1 MSFLF
6 VGVNMEQ
13 SLISVGI
20 DIGTSTTQVI
30 FCKIIIENLATAWTV
45 PSVRIVDKQIFF
57 KSDIHFTPM
66 IDINVLDSERIK
78 SIVEQTYIKAGI
90 IPKQVSTG
98 AIIITGEAARKNNAE
113 EILNML
119 SGLAGDFVVTTA
131 GPDLEGILAGKGSG
145 ACAYSKEHS
154 LTIMNFDIG
163 GGTTNVAVYR
173 NGDVVDSACFDIG
186 GRLIKMDPSKCIS
199 YISKKMQALVKH
211 LGFELNI
218 SDPFDSGKIGKITKV
233 MADTIIKI
241 GSGDY
246 EDEILKLLI
255 TNHGLKLKHKVD
267 AICIS
272 GGVADCID
280 EDYPDPFKYDDIG
293 IILGRSLNQAIKKS
307 ILSVFIAKETI
318 RATVIGAGVH
328 TTNIS
333 GSTINYDHELLPLKN
348 VPIIRLT
355 EEEEKWVGNTRIEAI
370 EKRLNWA
377 IHEDEPPLVALALK
391 GSRNYGFDDLQL
403 LATDIIQGM
412 KRVVLSNQPLLIV
425 VDHDIGKSLGLSIRR
440 NLSQGKPVICIDSI
454 VVDNGDYIDV
464 GTPVADGQVLP
475 VIIKTL
481 LFGY

>member
-1 MSFLF
+1 
-6 VGVNMEQ
+6 MEQ

-45 PSVRIVDKQIFF
+45 PSVRIVDKQVFY

-66 IDINVLDSERIK
+66 VNINVLDAESIK
-78 SIVEQTYIKAGI
+78 NIVELEYKKAGI
-90 IPKQVSTG
+90 LPKQVSTG
-98 AIIITGEAARKNNAE
+98 AIIITGEAARKRNAE
-113 EILNML
+113 DILNML

-163 GGTTNVAVYR
+163 GGTTNVAVYK
-173 NGDVVDSACFDIG
+173 NGEVVDSACFDIG
-186 GRLIKMDPSKCIS
+186 GRLIKFDHANRIS
-199 YISKKMQALVKH
+199 YFSKKMQQLIAF
-211 LGFELNI
+211 LGVDLKI
-218 SDPFDSGKIGKITKV
+218 SDPYDAKKIEVIT
-233 MADTIIKI
+233 MAMAHAIVSIALGRYD
-241 GSGDY
+241 
-246 EDEILKLLI
+246 DEIVQLLI
-255 TNHGLKLKHKVD
+255 TDHGLKSKHAID
-267 AICIS
+267 AMCLS
-272 GGVADCID
+272 GGVADCLMGD
-280 EDYPDPFKYDDIG
+280 EANIFAYNDIG
-293 IILGRSLNQAIKKS
+293 ILLGRSIGEAVKQSA
-307 ILSVFIAKETI
+307 LSMFIARETI

-333 GSTINYDHELLPLKN
+333 GSTIHYSQELLPIKN
-348 VPIIRLT
+348 IPVIRLT
-355 EEEEKWVGNTRIEAI
+355 DAEEKLQGVKRSEAI

-377 IHEDEPPLVALALK
+377 IHDDESPLVALALRGNRK
-391 GSRNYGFDDLQL
+391 YGFDDLQR
-403 LATDIIQGM
+403 LADDIIYGM
-412 KRVVLSNQPLLIV
+412 RRVIDSEKPLLIV

-440 NLSQGKPVICIDSI
+440 NLSQEKPVICIDSI